1 VVVAFLGVVAAV
13 LVCARND
20 IELITNIAA
29 IVARSCFVME
39 PRKILKRQKD
49 RQENQPGFVAYANFS
64 PLLFPCIVPKS
75 CEWRN
80 NLCGFH
86 REIICLDLTL
96 HEVGAISLFATV
108 ILRALGTVSLDLR
121 L

>member
-49 RQENQPGFVAYANFS
+49 SQENQPGLGAYANFLPFALS
-64 PLLFPCIVPKS
+64 LHRPK
-75 CEWRN
+75 
-80 NLCGFH
+80 
-86 REIICLDLTL
+86 IM
-96 HEVGAISLFATV
+96 
-108 ILRALGTVSLDLR
+108 
-121 L
+121 

>member
-39 PRKILKRQKD
+39 PRKDLKRQKD
-49 RQENQPGFVAYANFS
+49 RQENQPGFGAYANFLPFALS
-64 PLLFPCIVPKS
+64 LHRPK
-75 CEWRN
+75 
-80 NLCGFH
+80 
-86 REIICLDLTL
+86 IM
-96 HEVGAISLFATV
+96 
-108 ILRALGTVSLDLR
+108 
-121 L
+121 